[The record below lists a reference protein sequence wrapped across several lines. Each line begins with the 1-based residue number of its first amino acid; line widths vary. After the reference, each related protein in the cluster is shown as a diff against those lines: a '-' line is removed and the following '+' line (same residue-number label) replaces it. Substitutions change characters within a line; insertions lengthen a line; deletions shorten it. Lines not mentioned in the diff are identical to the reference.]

1 MGGIKSLKIVVSGL
15 AERYEDN
22 KANTNNNT
30 NVNNNNNMSTDVVIS
45 GDRNVIKKDPEKFMK
60 NTKKIN
66 RNSARVKCES
76 KSDTSNNMRDWNH
89 LKITQTI
96 PEQHAGKARNQG
108 STKNNH
114 IGHFTP
120 N

>member
-1 MGGIKSLKIVVSGL
+1 M
-15 AERYEDN
+15 RYEDN
-22 KANTNNNT
+22 KANTTTNT
-30 NVNNNNNMSTDVVIS
+30 NVNNNNNNMSTDVVIS
-45 GDRNVIKKDPEKFMK
+45 GDRNVINKDPEKFMK
-60 NTKKIN
+60 HTKKN

-76 KSDTSNNMRDWNH
+76 KSDTSNNMRDLNH
-89 LKITQTI
+89 LQITQTI